1 LTTTST
7 SEEAIDTPTCPLCG
21 ASVGAGD
28 VFCEACGQ
36 ELPASVSASGV
47 ATPIAPVDTQVGES
61 PPRTTCVACGA
72 DGTIADDGYCSVCGM
87 KQPAAHDH
95 EEVVLDAAVAIT
107 DRGQRHHR
115 NEDAVAVARRA
126 DGRLVAVVSDGV
138 SMTVNPDK
146 ASAVAVEAAI
156 RVLTASDIQADI
168 DVPDVLLAAHVE
180 ARAAVQA
187 VPFMPDA
194 QLGSPSCTFLAAV
207 VTPPGAIDVA
217 ALGDCR
223 AYWLDRSSGGD
234 SVLTADDSWA
244 ESQIATHEMVAAQ
257 AYSDPRSHAI
267 TRWLS
272 LDADPA
278 WRPHLSRFEPGEGRL
293 LLCSDGLWNY
303 TVEAGE
309 LTAAASGD
317 DMSLIA
323 TARRLVQFAN
333 EQGGHDNITVVLVE
347 LPLSPGDT

>member
-7 SEEAIDTPTCPLCG
+7 AEETVATPTCPLCG
-21 ASVGAGD
+21 ASVGASD

-36 ELPASVSASGV
+36 ELPASVATSDAAAPTVSAGM
-47 ATPIAPVDTQVGES
+47 QLGES
-61 PPRTTCVACGA
+61 PPSTTCVSCGA
-72 DGTIADDGYCSVCGM
+72 DGTIADDGYCGVCGM
-87 KQPAAHDH
+87 KQPALHDH
-95 EEVVLDAAVAIT
+95 EEFVLDGAVAVT

-115 NEDAVAVARRA
+115 NEDAVAIARRA
-126 DGRLVAVVSDGV
+126 DGRLAAVVCDGV

-146 ASAVAVEAAI
+146 ASAVAVDAAI
-156 RVLTASDIQADI
+156 RVLATTDIHTDR
-168 DVPDVLLAAHVE
+168 DVREALLAAHVE

-207 VTPPGAIDVA
+207 VTPPNSIDIA

-223 AYWLDRSSGGD
+223 AYWLEPSSGNELL
-234 SVLTADDSWA
+234 LTADDSWA
-244 ESQIATHEMVAAQ
+244 ETQVATHEMAAAE

-272 LDADPA
+272 LDSDPA
-278 WRPHLSRFEPGEGRL
+278 WRPHLSRCEPGEGRL

-303 TVEAGE
+303 TVEAGQ
-309 LTAAASGD
+309 LSAAASGGD
-317 DMSLIA
+317 TSLVA
-323 TARRLVQFAN
+323 TAQRLVQFAN
-333 EQGGHDNITVVLVE
+333 DQGGHDNITVVLVDV
-347 LPLSPGDT
+347 PQSPGDT